1 MEIES
6 IIRFTKKDANRLAG
20 AIRQFNNKISRLER
34 EGVNVKLPEKLNYQ
48 TVKSDIFSRRELN
61 KIINSLKR
69 FQKENAIDN
78 VNGMT
83 RWEKNEFSYERKN
96 AILRLQNQIKKY
108 SKIPE
113 TVEGSIPTMGDTTI
127 QVMKDE
133 LKAIKKN
140 DKATKAEL
148 NRRKK
153 RIKELAKSDSGIRK
167 ASNYRKQYIK
177 AIEKNYKNFEG
188 SELLI
193 KKLKSIRNPK
203 SFYNKI
209 KNKINESDIYYLY
222 YATVTQDFF
231 NDLLEA
237 WDVKIETETEMEE

>member
-6 IIRFTKKDANRLAG
+6 IIQFTKKDANRLAG

-34 EGVNVKLPEKLNYQ
+34 EGVSVKLPEKLNYQ
-48 TVKSDIFSRRELN
+48 SVKSDIFSRRELN

-83 RWEKNEFSYERKN
+83 RWEKNEFSYEKKN

-127 QVMKDE
+127 QTMEDE
-133 LKAIKKN
+133 LEAIKN
-140 DKATKAEL
+140 IDKATTKEEL

-153 RIKELAKSDSGIRK
+153 RIKQLAKSDSGIRK

-177 AIEKNYKNFEG
+177 AIEQNYKNFEG

-203 SFYNKI
+203 VFYNKI
-209 KNKINESDIYYLY
+209 KDKINESDIYYLY
-222 YATVTQDFF
+222 YATISQDFF

-237 WDVKIETETEMEE
+237 WDIKIETETEME

>member
-34 EGVNVKLPEKLNYQ
+34 EGDSVNLPEKLNYQ

-61 KIINSLKR
+61 KFINSLKR
-69 FQKENAIDN
+69 FQKENAIDI
-78 VNGMT
+78 VNGMI
-83 RWEKNEFSYERKN
+83 RWKKNESSYEKKN

-127 QVMKDE
+127 QAMKDE
-133 LKAIKKN
+133 LKAIKN
-140 DKATKAEL
+140 IDKASKAEL
-148 NRRKK
+148 NRREK
-153 RIKELAKSDSGIRK
+153 RIKKLAKSDSGIKK
-167 ASNYRKQYIK
+167 AINYRKQYIK
-177 AIEKNYKNFEG
+177 AIEENYKNFEG
-188 SELLI
+188 SELLL
-193 KKLKSIRNPK
+193 KKLKSITNPK
-203 SFYNKI
+203 RFYNKI
-209 KNKINESDIYYLY
+209 KDKINESDIYYLY

-237 WDVKIETETEMEE
+237 WGVKIET